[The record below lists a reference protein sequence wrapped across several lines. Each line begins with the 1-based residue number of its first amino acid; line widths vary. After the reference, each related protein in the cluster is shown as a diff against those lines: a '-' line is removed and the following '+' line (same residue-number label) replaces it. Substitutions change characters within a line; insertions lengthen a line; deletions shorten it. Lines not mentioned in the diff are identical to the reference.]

1 MSVCVSGEQHLG
13 TEEIKQCDMYRV
25 SGGVGNQI
33 LSSLSEGRISPGTQV
48 FWLGSGFFHNVSVSW
63 VEFWT
68 K

>member
-48 FWLGSGFFHNVSVSW
+48 F
-63 VEFWT
+63 
-68 K
+68 